1 MTEHRR
7 VQFVVKVSKHCNL
20 RCRYCYEYEEL
31 GNKQRMAPEQL
42 ERLFANIATWHRQL
56 SEPTQVEFVWHGGE
70 PLLLPPEYFFRAFD
84 AQRRV
89 FGDNAHA
96 LRNVVQTNLTVLD
109 DERVRLLRDGFDGVG
124 VSIDLFGGLRVNAAG
139 EDSVPKVLAN
149 LDRLR
154 KQKVDFG
161 CITVLTSKNL
171 AEIPKIIRFY
181 DALKVSSVRI
191 LPLFD
196 GAFEGQHQGYE
207 IDEEQVLAGLKQIF
221 EQLLALDSAVRVEP
235 IHQYLNQVLHYYTPG
250 AARRVYDKRSWEP
263 IYVVNLNGDLYS
275 YAETYEPGFCHGNLF
290 EQPLQQLVASA
301 GHLRAVEAAERRMGA
316 LCRQCRFFGSCDGY
330 PVAEAAGRHREGY
343 GETPSCRVEKGIHEY
358 LERRLKELGVIDP
371 VSSRVTLPAP
381 KASFKHI
388 DELPLQR
395 EARIRCEE
403 RDLEELAQRLTL
415 SAGTMCA
422 VEPPGDGLSYLK
434 AAIVPKEPWRPLS
447 AEESSLLLSPVS
459 ADGWNVGS
467 DLGVFRIPDH
477 VIAPLERIF
486 EQYGTRDCL
495 DSATYQVHTHH
506 PDWDAAYR
514 GLIEHLTERYALRPH
529 EPTVVRLAT
538 APPGMKTVTK
548 DTVRDRNEHYYVGMH
563 LDTWEKI
570 PLLERHRARNRIC
583 VNLGREDRYFLFMN
597 LTLMKMFEAL
607 GRENPACAD
616 DYYGTDL
623 GHDFMR
629 AFPGYPVLKLRVRPR
644 EAYIAPTDNLIHDG
658 TSVGKRYPDIALHIL
673 GYFGMTAERTAAPLH
688 PGPGA
693 ELGAP

>member
-42 ERLFANIATWHRQL
+42 ERLFANVASWHRGL
-56 SEPTQVEFVWHGGE
+56 AEPTQVEFVWHGGE
-70 PLLLPPEYFFRAFD
+70 PLLQPPEYYFGAFD
-84 AQRRV
+84 AQRRL
-89 FGDNAHA
+89 FGDQAFA

-154 KQKVDFG
+154 KENVDFG

-171 AEIPKIIRFY
+171 SAIPKIIAFY

-207 IDEEQVLAGLKQIF
+207 IDEEQVLSGFKAIF
-221 EQLLALDSAVRVEP
+221 EELLARDSSVRVEP
-235 IHQYLNQVLHYYTPG
+235 IHQYVNQVLHHHTPG
-250 AARRVYDKRSWEP
+250 ASRRVYDKRTWEP

-290 EQPLQQLVASA
+290 EQPLAEIVGGP
-301 GHLRAVEAAERRMGA
+301 GHLQAVAAAEARMGE
-316 LCRQCRFFGSCDGY
+316 LCHKCRFFGSCDGY
-330 PVAEAAGRHREGY
+330 PVAEAAGRHRETY
-343 GETPSCRVEKGIHEY
+343 GATPSCRVEKGIHEY
-358 LERRLKELGVIDP
+358 LEQRLMELGVIDP
-371 VSSRVTLPAP
+371 ISLRVTMPAP
-381 KASFKHI
+381 RASFKHI

-395 EARIRCEE
+395 EVQIRCADED
-403 RDLEELAQRLTL
+403 REELAQRLSL
-415 SAGTMCA
+415 SAGTMCPL
-422 VEPPGDGLSYLK
+422 EPPGDGLSYLK
-434 AAIVPKEPWRPLS
+434 AAIVPKEPWRALLP
-447 AEESSLLLSPVS
+447 EESALLFAPTSS
-459 ADGWNVGS
+459 AWNVGS
-467 DLGVFRIPDH
+467 DLGVFRIPDE
-477 VIAPLERIF
+477 VIAPLEAIF

-495 DSATYQVHTHH
+495 DSATYQVHTLH
-506 PDWDAAYR
+506 PDWDAAYQR
-514 GLIEHLTERYALRPH
+514 LIEHLTERYALRQH

-548 DTVRDRNEHYYVGMH
+548 DSVKDRSEHYYVGMH

-570 PLLERHRARNRIC
+570 PLLERHKARNRIC

-607 GRENPACAD
+607 GREDPARAD

-629 AFPGYPVLKLRVRPR
+629 TFPGYPVLKLRVRPR

-658 TSVGKRYPDIALHIL
+658 SSTDKRYPDIALHIL
-673 GYFGMTAERTAAPLH
+673 GYFGMLAERASTPLRPEH
-688 PGPGA
+688 GA
-693 ELGAP
+693 GLSVP